1 MKSIVTNARI
11 TLIRFGK
18 SCPFLLCFIVLISDI
33 ENIYAILTHNVVYC
47 NDTLIYDTP
56 ISFAIGANFE
66 YDILFIAVIAIISIS
81 IEACIY
87 NICSVLYL
95 FLLLLRNHYLFNSE
109 PLSDIA
115 YLAIMILC
123 SVISILF
130 IYKGIQRLK

>member
-18 SCPFLLCFIVLISDI
+18 SCPFVLCFIVLISDI
-33 ENIYAILTHNVVYC
+33 ENIYAILTHDVVYC
-47 NDTLIYDTP
+47 NNTLIYNTP
-56 ISFAIGANFE
+56 ISFAIGEKFE
-66 YDILFIAVIAIISIS
+66 YDLLFIAVIAIISIS

-95 FLLLLRNHYLFNSE
+95 FLLLLRKNYLFNSE

-123 SVISILF
+123 SVISIWF
-130 IYKGIQRLK
+130 ICKGIQRLK